1 MTLSYETKSR
11 DGRLH
16 VVNDALGA
24 PFNTKGV
31 QVVTLMDPET
41 GVPITDFGADGATVD
56 MLSEHQIGE
65 FYTAPDGDRGL
76 AIHGVVNPTGSTDF
90 FIFNGGYV
98 PLSLQP
104 SGLLP
109 FADTNQANLA
119 DAKDAVESLATG
131 QLPNDHDVTV
141 TESALPTDAATQ
153 TTLEAVRVLL
163 EVLDDWDESDRAK
176 VNPIVGQ
183 AGVAAGADDV
193 DALTQRVT
201 LADDDPAVAGIQA
214 MVQALLLADES
225 TFATL
230 YQYDST
236 LDATPDTGDVQFD
249 AASSAIGNVTTLYFN
264 DTDDLGSTASVRDRV
279 QNGTIIYLR
288 AQSDDHKYAVFVAT
302 GDGTDTTGEWS
313 VAVSAI
319 GRGRVDLA
327 DDDVCVCYFARL
339 GDAPSLQAQASINEV
354 WYSGAKYTVETAF
367 ANASADPTV
376 LVTAPGAGFK
386 TVLLK
391 AHASGHGTTDVVFE
405 FEDEAGAI
413 SHEIR
418 VAGSGGGGEWGLFLE
433 CAENDALRVANVSG
447 SNADLG
453 VTVHYITAAV

>member
-1 MTLSYETKSR
+1 VPGNVSDRWRALI
-11 DGRLH
+11 GR
-16 VVNDALGA
+16 A
-24 PFNTKGV
+24 FNYTYD
-31 QVVTLMDPET
+31 LWRT
-41 GVPITDFGADGATVD
+41 GVYGTDGGTANILKVNSSGEIDVNVVSGGGGTVD

-65 FYTAPDGDRGL
+65 FYTDTDGDHGL

-104 SGLLP
+104 NGLLP
-109 FADTNQANLA
+109 FADTNQSNLA
-119 DAKDAVESLATG
+119 DAK
-131 QLPNDHDVTV
+131 
-141 TESALPTDAATQ
+141 
-153 TTLEAVRVLL
+153 VLL
-163 EVLDDWDESDRAK
+163 DVLDDWDESDRAK

-183 AGVAAGADDV
+183 AGVAASSGDV
-193 DALTQRVT
+193 DALTQRAT

-236 LDATPDTGDVQFD
+236 LDATPDVGDVQFD
-249 AASSAIGNVTTLYFN
+249 AASSAIGDVTTLYFN

-339 GDAPSLQAQASINEV
+339 GDAPSLQAQPSINEV
-354 WYSGAKYTVETAF
+354 WYSGKKYTIQVQELNLST
-367 ANASADPTV
+367 DPDTIV
-376 LVTAPGAGFK
+376 LAPGANK
-386 TVLLK
+386 AIVLLK
-391 AHASGHGTTDVVFE
+391 AFVSNHGTTDVIFT
-405 FEDEAGAI
+405 FEDDAGAI
-413 SHEIR
+413 SHELR
-418 VAGSGGGGEWGLFLE
+418 AAGSGGGGLFDLFLE
-433 CAENDALRVANVSG
+433 CAENDALNVNIATG
-447 SNADLG
+447 GGTATDLG
-453 VTVHYITAAV
+453 VTVHYIEVDV